1 MFVIELEKMSL
12 KCLDTGSV
20 HHDTAQEVSAKI
32 ILAKEM
38 TMNIDKLAPIAAVIV
53 AVIAVVVVGG
63 VDRIPF
69 NQGGGYV
76 LDGNAQWFILAL
88 MLIGLVHGLMSP
100 VTEPASIAYIVVA
113 AFAFPRLADT
123 LDSIPAVGMYLNQFV
138 DQLAIAIAGYAIAA
152 LIIDLKSRITAD

>member
-1 MFVIELEKMSL
+1 MSL
-12 KCLDTGSV
+12 KWLDTGSV
-20 HHDTAQEVSAKI
+20 RDNAAQEVAAKI
-32 ILAKEM
+32 ILTKEII
-38 TMNIDKLAPIAAVIV
+38 MNIDKLAPIAAVIV
-53 AVIAVVVVGG
+53 ALIAVVVVGG

-100 VTEPASIAYIVVA
+100 VTEPASIAFIIVA
-113 AFAFPRLADT
+113 AFMFPTLANT
-123 LDSIPAVGMYLNQFV
+123 LESIPAIGMYLNQFV

>member
-1 MFVIELEKMSL
+1 MSL
-12 KCLDTGSV
+12 KWLDTGSV
-20 HHDTAQEVSAKI
+20 HDNAAQEVAAKI
-32 ILAKEM
+32 ILTKEM

-63 VDRIPF
+63 VDRI
-69 NQGGGYV
+69 QGGYV
-76 LDGNAQWFILAL
+76 LDGNAQWFILIL
-88 MLIGLVHGLMSP
+88 MAIGLVHGLMSP
-100 VTEPASIAYIVVA
+100 VTDHASQALAIVA

-152 LIIDLKSRITAD
+152 LINETKSRIMAD

>member
-1 MFVIELEKMSL
+1 MSL
-12 KCLDTGSV
+12 KWLDTGSV
-20 HHDTAQEVSAKI
+20 HDNAAQEVAAKI
-32 ILAKEM
+32 ILTKEM

-63 VDRIPF
+63 VERIPF
-69 NQGGGYV
+69 SQGGGYV

-100 VTEPASIAYIVVA
+100 VTDHASIAFIIVA
-113 AFAFPRLADT
+113 AYMFPRLANT
-123 LDSIPAVGMYLNQFV
+123 LESIPAIGMYLNQFV

>member
-1 MFVIELEKMSL
+1 
-12 KCLDTGSV
+12 
-20 HHDTAQEVSAKI
+20 
-32 ILAKEM
+32 M

-63 VDRIPF
+63 VDRIS
-69 NQGGGYV
+69 GAYV

-100 VTEPASIAYIVVA
+100 VTEPASIAMIIVA

-123 LDSIPAVGMYLNQFV
+123 LDSIPAVGMYLDQFI
-138 DQLAIAIAGYAIAA
+138 DQFAIAIAGYAIAA
-152 LIIDLKSRITAD
+152 LINETKSRIMAD

>member
-1 MFVIELEKMSL
+1 
-12 KCLDTGSV
+12 
-20 HHDTAQEVSAKI
+20 
-32 ILAKEM
+32 
-38 TMNIDKLAPIAAVIV
+38 MNIDKLAPIAAVIV

-63 VDRIPF
+63 VDRVS
-69 NQGGGYV
+69 GAYV

-100 VTEPASIAYIVVA
+100 VTEPASIAMIIVA
-113 AFAFPRLADT
+113 AFAFPILADT

>member
-1 MFVIELEKMSL
+1 MVVIELEKMSL
-12 KCLDTGSV
+12 KWLDTGSV
-20 HHDTAQEVSAKI
+20 RDNAAQEVAAKI
-32 ILAKEM
+32 ILTKEII
-38 TMNIDKLAPIAAVIV
+38 MNIDKLAPIAAVIV
-53 AVIAVVVVGG
+53 ALIAVVVVGG

-100 VTEPASIAYIVVA
+100 VTEPASIAFIIVA
-113 AFAFPRLADT
+113 AFMFPTLANT
-123 LDSIPAVGMYLNQFV
+123 LESIPAIGMYLNQFV